1 MHKEYYPSLF
11 KNIVTNLGS
20 ELTKMDDLFSV
31 KNKIVIITGS
41 GRGIGRTFALNMA
54 KRSAITY
61 CFDIKFPNKIPKDLS
76 NNLFHIKCDL
86 TNKKKFDNE
95 CKKIFNRHKKIDVL
109 VNCAGSSFAVQKKHQ
124 FYPKEKWDQT
134 ISVNLTAAFTCS
146 QSVIKY
152 MKRKKIGSIINIT
165 SINAEL
171 GFPRNPSYVAS
182 KGGLKMLSKSLAKD
196 WGPFGIRVNNLGPG
210 YIKTDMTIKRYQN
223 KVTRKQREERTLLKR
238 WGEID
243 DLVGPCIFLA
253 SDASRYMTGTDIY
266 VDGGWMA
273 NGLSE

>member
-1 MHKEYYPSLF
+1 MHKEYYLILF
-11 KNIVTNLGS
+11 KNIVTNSGS
-20 ELTKMDDLFSV
+20 KLTKMDDLFSV

-109 VNCAGSSFAVQKKHQ
+109 INNLGISLPGKNEQT
-124 FYPKEKWDQT
+124 YLEKYWDQT
-134 ISVNLTAAFTCS
+134 LKINLTVAFNCS
-146 QSVIKY
+146 QTV
-152 MKRKKIGSIINIT
+152 MKFMLKKKNGSIINIT

-171 GFPRNPSYVAS
+171 GFPNNPAYIAS
-182 KGGLKMLSKSLAKD
+182 KGGLKMLGKSMAKD
-196 WGPFGIRVNNLGPG
+196 LGKYGIRVNNLGPG
-210 YIKTDMTIKRYQN
+210 YFKTLMNQN
-223 KVTRKQREERTLLKR
+223 SWKNLKTRKARTIRTMLDR

-243 DLVGPCIFLA
+243 ELVGPCIFLA
-253 SDASRYMTGTDIY
+253 SDASKYVTAQDLY
-266 VDGGWMA
+266 VDGGWTA
-273 NGLSE
+273 NGLS

>member
-11 KNIVTNLGS
+11 KNIVTSLGS
-20 ELTKMDDLFSV
+20 ELTKMEDLFSV
-31 KNKIVIITGS
+31 KNKIVIITGA

-95 CKKIFNRHKKIDVL
+95 CKNIFNRHKKIDVL
-109 VNCAGSSFAVQKKHQ
+109 INNLGITLPGKNEQT
-124 FYPKEKWDQT
+124 YLEKYWDQT
-134 ISVNLTAAFTCS
+134 LKINLTVAFNCS
-146 QSVIKY
+146 QTV
-152 MKRKKIGSIINIT
+152 MKFMLKKKNGSIINIT

-171 GFPRNPSYVAS
+171 GFPNNPAYIAS
-182 KGGLKMLSKSLAKD
+182 KGGLKMLGKSMAKD
-196 WGPFGIRVNNLGPG
+196 LGKYGIRVNNLGPG
-210 YIKTDMTIKRYQN
+210 YFKTLMNQN
-223 KVTRKQREERTLLKR
+223 SWKNLKTRKARTIRTMLDR

-243 DLVGPCIFLA
+243 ELVGPCIFLA
-253 SDASRYMTGTDIY
+253 SDASKYVTAQDLY
-266 VDGGWMA
+266 VDGGWTA
-273 NGLSE
+273 NGLS

>member
-11 KNIVTNLGS
+11 KNIMTDLGS

-109 VNCAGSSFAVQKKHQ
+109 INNLGISLPGKNEQT
-124 FYPKEKWDQT
+124 YLEKYWDQT
-134 ISVNLTAAFTCS
+134 LKINLTVAFNCS
-146 QSVIKY
+146 QTV
-152 MKRKKIGSIINIT
+152 MKFMLKKKNGSIINIT

-171 GFPRNPSYVAS
+171 GFPNNPAYIAS
-182 KGGLKMLSKSLAKD
+182 KGGLKMLGKSMAKD
-196 WGPFGIRVNNLGPG
+196 LGKYGIRVNNLGPG
-210 YIKTDMTIKRYQN
+210 YFKTLMNQN
-223 KVTRKQREERTLLKR
+223 SWKNLKTRKARTIRTMLDR

-243 DLVGPCIFLA
+243 ELVGPCIFLA
-253 SDASRYMTGTDIY
+253 SDASKYVTAQDLY
-266 VDGGWMA
+266 VDGGWTA
-273 NGLSE
+273 NGLS

>member
-11 KNIVTNLGS
+11 KNIVTNSGS
-20 ELTKMDDLFSV
+20 ELTKMNDLFSV
-31 KNKIVIITGS
+31 KNKIVIITGA

-95 CKKIFNRHKKIDVL
+95 CKKIFNHHKKIDVL
-109 VNCAGSSFAVQKKHQ
+109 INNLGISLPGKNEQT
-124 FYPKEKWDQT
+124 YLEKYWDQT
-134 ISVNLTAAFTCS
+134 LKINLTVAFNCS
-146 QSVIKY
+146 QTV
-152 MKRKKIGSIINIT
+152 MKFMLKKKNGSIINIT

-171 GFPRNPSYVAS
+171 GFPNNPAYIAS
-182 KGGLKMLSKSLAKD
+182 KGGLKMLGKSMAKD
-196 WGPFGIRVNNLGPG
+196 LGKYGIRVNNLGPG
-210 YIKTDMTIKRYQN
+210 YFKTLMNQN
-223 KVTRKQREERTLLKR
+223 SWKNLKTRKARTIRTMLDR

-243 DLVGPCIFLA
+243 ELVGPCIFLA
-253 SDASRYMTGTDIY
+253 SDASKYVTAQDLY
-266 VDGGWMA
+266 VDGGWTA
-273 NGLSE
+273 NGLS

>member
-11 KNIVTNLGS
+11 KNIVTSLGS
-20 ELTKMDDLFSV
+20 ELTKMEDLFSV

-109 VNCAGSSFAVQKKHQ
+109 INNLGITLPGKNEQT
-124 FYPKEKWDQT
+124 YLEKNWEQT
-134 ISVNLTAAFTCS
+134 LKINLTVAFNCS
-146 QSVIKY
+146 QTVIKF
-152 MKRKKIGSIINIT
+152 MLKKKNGSIINIT

-171 GFPRNPSYVAS
+171 GFPNNPAYIAS
-182 KGGLKMLSKSLAKD
+182 KGGLKMLGKSMAKD
-196 WGPFGIRVNNLGPG
+196 LGKYGIRVNNLGPG
-210 YIKTDMTIKRYQN
+210 YFKTLMNQN
-223 KVTRKQREERTLLKR
+223 SWKNLKTRKARTIRTMLDR

-243 DLVGPCIFLA
+243 ELVGPCIFLA
-253 SDASRYMTGTDIY
+253 SDASKYVTAQDLY
-266 VDGGWMA
+266 VDGGWTA
-273 NGLSE
+273 NGLS

>member
-11 KNIVTNLGS
+11 KNIMTDLGS

-109 VNCAGSSFAVQKKHQ
+109 INNLGISLPGKNEQT
-124 FYPKEKWDQT
+124 YLEKYWDQT
-134 ISVNLTAAFTCS
+134 LKINLTVAFNCS
-146 QSVIKY
+146 QTV
-152 MKRKKIGSIINIT
+152 MKFMLKKKNGSIINIT

-171 GFPRNPSYVAS
+171 GFPNNPAYIAS
-182 KGGLKMLSKSLAKD
+182 KGGLKMLGKSMAKD
-196 WGPFGIRVNNLGPG
+196 WGKYGIRVNNLGPG
-210 YIKTDMTIKRYQN
+210 YFKTLMNQN
-223 KVTRKQREERTLLKR
+223 SWKNLKTRKARTIRTMLDR

-243 DLVGPCIFLA
+243 ELVGPCIFLA
-253 SDASRYMTGTDIY
+253 SDASKYVTAQDLY
-266 VDGGWMA
+266 VDGGWTA
-273 NGLSE
+273 NGLS

>member
-109 VNCAGSSFAVQKKHQ
+109 INNLGISLPGKNEQT
-124 FYPKEKWDQT
+124 YLEKYWDQT
-134 ISVNLTAAFTCS
+134 LKINLTVAFNCS
-146 QSVIKY
+146 QTV
-152 MKRKKIGSIINIT
+152 MKFMLKKKNGSIINIT

-171 GFPRNPSYVAS
+171 GFPNNPAYIAS
-182 KGGLKMLSKSLAKD
+182 KGGLKMLGKSMAKD
-196 WGPFGIRVNNLGPG
+196 LGKYGIRVNNLGPG
-210 YIKTDMTIKRYQN
+210 YFKTLMNQN
-223 KVTRKQREERTLLKR
+223 SWKNLKTRKARTIRTMLDR

-243 DLVGPCIFLA
+243 ELVGPCIFLD
-253 SDASRYMTGTDIY
+253 SDASKYVTAQDLY
-266 VDGGWMA
+266 VDGGWTA
-273 NGLSE
+273 NGLS

>member
-11 KNIVTNLGS
+11 KNIVTDLGS

-95 CKKIFNRHKKIDVL
+95 CKKIFNCHKKIDVL
-109 VNCAGSSFAVQKKHQ
+109 INNLGISLPGKNEQT
-124 FYPKEKWDQT
+124 YLEKYWDQT
-134 ISVNLTAAFTCS
+134 LKINLTVAFNCS
-146 QSVIKY
+146 QTV
-152 MKRKKIGSIINIT
+152 MKFMLKKKNGSIINIT

-171 GFPRNPSYVAS
+171 GFPNNPAYIAS
-182 KGGLKMLSKSLAKD
+182 KGGLKMLGKSMAKD
-196 WGPFGIRVNNLGPG
+196 LGKYGIRVNNLGPG
-210 YIKTDMTIKRYQN
+210 YFKTLMNQN
-223 KVTRKQREERTLLKR
+223 SWKNLKTRKARTIRTMLDR

-243 DLVGPCIFLA
+243 ELVGPCIFLA
-253 SDASRYMTGTDIY
+253 SDASKYVTAQDLY
-266 VDGGWMA
+266 VDGGWTA
-273 NGLSE
+273 NGLS

>member
-11 KNIVTNLGS
+11 KNIVTDLGS

-86 TNKKKFDNE
+86 TSKKKFDNE

-109 VNCAGSSFAVQKKHQ
+109 INNLGISLPGKNEQT
-124 FYPKEKWDQT
+124 YLEKYWDQT
-134 ISVNLTAAFTCS
+134 LKINLTVAFNCS
-146 QSVIKY
+146 QTV
-152 MKRKKIGSIINIT
+152 MKFMLKKKNGSIINIT

-171 GFPRNPSYVAS
+171 GFPNNPAYIAS
-182 KGGLKMLSKSLAKD
+182 KGGLKMLGKSMAKD
-196 WGPFGIRVNNLGPG
+196 LGKYGIRVNNLGPG
-210 YIKTDMTIKRYQN
+210 YFKTLMNQN
-223 KVTRKQREERTLLKR
+223 SWKNLKTRKARTIRTMLDR

-243 DLVGPCIFLA
+243 ELVGPCIFLA
-253 SDASRYMTGTDIY
+253 SDASKYVTAQDLY
-266 VDGGWMA
+266 VDGGWTA
-273 NGLSE
+273 NGLS

>member
-11 KNIVTNLGS
+11 KNIVTNSGS
-20 ELTKMDDLFSV
+20 ELTKMNDLFSV
-31 KNKIVIITGS
+31 KNKIVIITGA

-95 CKKIFNRHKKIDVL
+95 CKKIFNHHKKIDVL
-109 VNCAGSSFAVQKKHQ
+109 INNLGISLPGKNEQT
-124 FYPKEKWDQT
+124 YLEKNWDQT
-134 ISVNLTAAFTCS
+134 LKINLTVAFNCS
-146 QSVIKY
+146 QTV
-152 MKRKKIGSIINIT
+152 MKFMLKKKNGSIINIT

-171 GFPRNPSYVAS
+171 GFPNNPAYIAS
-182 KGGLKMLSKSLAKD
+182 KGGLKMLGKSMAKD
-196 WGPFGIRVNNLGPG
+196 LGKYGIRVNNLGPG
-210 YIKTDMTIKRYQN
+210 YFKTLMNQN
-223 KVTRKQREERTLLKR
+223 SWKNLKTRKARTIRTMLDR

-243 DLVGPCIFLA
+243 ELVGPCIFLA
-253 SDASRYMTGTDIY
+253 SDASKYVTAQDLY
-266 VDGGWMA
+266 VDGGWTA
-273 NGLSE
+273 NGLS

>member
-11 KNIVTNLGS
+11 KNIVTSLGS
-20 ELTKMDDLFSV
+20 ELTKMEDLFSV

-95 CKKIFNRHKKIDVL
+95 CKNIFNRHKKIDVL
-109 VNCAGSSFAVQKKHQ
+109 INNLGISLPGKNEQT
-124 FYPKEKWDQT
+124 YLEKYWDQT
-134 ISVNLTAAFTCS
+134 LKINLTVAFNCS
-146 QSVIKY
+146 QTV
-152 MKRKKIGSIINIT
+152 MKFMLKKKNGSIINIT

-171 GFPRNPSYVAS
+171 GFPNNPAYIAS
-182 KGGLKMLSKSLAKD
+182 KGGLKMLGKSMAKD
-196 WGPFGIRVNNLGPG
+196 LGKYGIRVNNLGPG
-210 YIKTDMTIKRYQN
+210 YFKTLMNQN
-223 KVTRKQREERTLLKR
+223 SWKNLKTRKARTIRTMLDR
-238 WGEID
+238 WGEND
-243 DLVGPCIFLA
+243 ELVGPCIFLA
-253 SDASRYMTGTDIY
+253 SDASKYVTAQDLY
-266 VDGGWMA
+266 VDGGWTA
-273 NGLSE
+273 NGLS

>member
-11 KNIVTNLGS
+11 KNIVTDLGS

-54 KRSAITY
+54 KRSEITY

-109 VNCAGSSFAVQKKHQ
+109 INNLGISLPGKNEQT
-124 FYPKEKWDQT
+124 YLEKYWDQT
-134 ISVNLTAAFTCS
+134 LKINLTVAFNCS
-146 QSVIKY
+146 QTV
-152 MKRKKIGSIINIT
+152 MKFMLKKKNGSIINIT

-171 GFPRNPSYVAS
+171 GFPNNPAYIAS
-182 KGGLKMLSKSLAKD
+182 KGGLKMLGKSMAKD
-196 WGPFGIRVNNLGPG
+196 LGKYGIRVNNLGPG
-210 YIKTDMTIKRYQN
+210 YFKTLMNQN
-223 KVTRKQREERTLLKR
+223 SWKNLKTRKARTIRTMLDR

-243 DLVGPCIFLA
+243 ELVGPCIFLA
-253 SDASRYMTGTDIY
+253 SDASKYVTAQDLY
-266 VDGGWMA
+266 VDGGWTA
-273 NGLSE
+273 NGLS

>member
-11 KNIVTNLGS
+11 KNIVTDLVS

-109 VNCAGSSFAVQKKHQ
+109 INNLGISLPGKNEQT
-124 FYPKEKWDQT
+124 YLEKYWDQT
-134 ISVNLTAAFTCS
+134 LKINLTVAFNCS
-146 QSVIKY
+146 QTV
-152 MKRKKIGSIINIT
+152 MKFMLKKKNGSIINIT

-171 GFPRNPSYVAS
+171 GFPNNPAYIAS
-182 KGGLKMLSKSLAKD
+182 KGGLKMLGKSMAKD
-196 WGPFGIRVNNLGPG
+196 LGKYGIRVNNLGPG
-210 YIKTDMTIKRYQN
+210 YFKTLMNQN
-223 KVTRKQREERTLLKR
+223 SWKNLKTRKARTIRTMLDR

-243 DLVGPCIFLA
+243 ELVGPCIFLA
-253 SDASRYMTGTDIY
+253 SDASKYVTAQDLY
-266 VDGGWMA
+266 VDGGWTA
-273 NGLSE
+273 NGLS

>member
-109 VNCAGSSFAVQKKHQ
+109 INNLGISLPGKNEQT
-124 FYPKEKWDQT
+124 YLEKYWDQT
-134 ISVNLTAAFTCS
+134 LKINLTVAFNCS
-146 QSVIKY
+146 QTV
-152 MKRKKIGSIINIT
+152 MKFMLKKKNGSIINIT

-171 GFPRNPSYVAS
+171 GFPNNPAYIAS
-182 KGGLKMLSKSLAKD
+182 KGGLKMLGKSMAKD
-196 WGPFGIRVNNLGPG
+196 LGKYGIRVNNLGPG
-210 YIKTDMTIKRYQN
+210 YFKTLMNQN
-223 KVTRKQREERTLLKR
+223 SWKNLKTRKARTIRTMLDR

-243 DLVGPCIFLA
+243 ELVGPCIFLA
-253 SDASRYMTGTDIY
+253 SDASKYVTAQDLY
-266 VDGGWMA
+266 VDGGWTA
-273 NGLSE
+273 NGLS

>member
-1 MHKEYYPSLF
+1 MRKEYYPSLF
-11 KNIVTNLGS
+11 KNIVTSLGS

-109 VNCAGSSFAVQKKHQ
+109 INNLGISLPGKNEQT
-124 FYPKEKWDQT
+124 YLEKYWDQT
-134 ISVNLTAAFTCS
+134 LKINLTVAFNCS
-146 QSVIKY
+146 QTV
-152 MKRKKIGSIINIT
+152 MKFMLKKKNGSIINIT

-171 GFPRNPSYVAS
+171 GFPNNPAYIAS
-182 KGGLKMLSKSLAKD
+182 KGGLKMLGKSMAKD
-196 WGPFGIRVNNLGPG
+196 LGKYGIRVNNLGPG
-210 YIKTDMTIKRYQN
+210 YFKTLMNQN
-223 KVTRKQREERTLLKR
+223 SWKNLKTRKARTIRTMLDR

-243 DLVGPCIFLA
+243 ELVGPCIFLA
-253 SDASRYMTGTDIY
+253 SDASKYVTAQDLY
-266 VDGGWMA
+266 VDGGWTA
-273 NGLSE
+273 NGLS

>member
-11 KNIVTNLGS
+11 KNIVTDLGS

-109 VNCAGSSFAVQKKHQ
+109 INNLGITLPGKNEQA
-124 FYPKEKWDQT
+124 YLEKYWDQT
-134 ISVNLTAAFTCS
+134 LKINLTVAFNCS
-146 QSVIKY
+146 QTV
-152 MKRKKIGSIINIT
+152 MKFMLKKKNGSIINIT

-171 GFPRNPSYVAS
+171 GFPNNPAYIAS
-182 KGGLKMLSKSLAKD
+182 KGGLKMLGKSMAKD
-196 WGPFGIRVNNLGPG
+196 LGKYGIRVNNLGPG
-210 YIKTDMTIKRYQN
+210 YFKTLMNQN
-223 KVTRKQREERTLLKR
+223 SWKNLKTRKARTIRTMLDR

-243 DLVGPCIFLA
+243 ELVGPCIFLA
-253 SDASRYMTGTDIY
+253 SDASKYVTAQDLY
-266 VDGGWMA
+266 VDGGWTA
-273 NGLSE
+273 NGLS

>member
-11 KNIVTNLGS
+11 KNIVTDLGS

-109 VNCAGSSFAVQKKHQ
+109 INNLGITLPGKNEQT
-124 FYPKEKWDQT
+124 YLEKNWEQT
-134 ISVNLTAAFTCS
+134 LKINLTVAFNCS
-146 QSVIKY
+146 QTV
-152 MKRKKIGSIINIT
+152 MKFMLKKKNGSIINIT

-171 GFPRNPSYVAS
+171 GFPNNPAYIAS
-182 KGGLKMLSKSLAKD
+182 KGGLKMLGKSMAKD
-196 WGPFGIRVNNLGPG
+196 LGKYGIRVNNLGPG
-210 YIKTDMTIKRYQN
+210 YFKTLMNQN
-223 KVTRKQREERTLLKR
+223 SWKNLKTRKARTIRTMLDR

-243 DLVGPCIFLA
+243 ELVGPCIFLA
-253 SDASRYMTGTDIY
+253 SDASKYVTAQDLY
-266 VDGGWMA
+266 VDGGWTA
-273 NGLSE
+273 NGLS

>member
-11 KNIVTNLGS
+11 KNIVTDLGS

-109 VNCAGSSFAVQKKHQ
+109 INNLGITLPGKNEQT
-124 FYPKEKWDQT
+124 YLEKYWDQT
-134 ISVNLTAAFTCS
+134 LKINLTVAFNCS
-146 QSVIKY
+146 QTV
-152 MKRKKIGSIINIT
+152 MKFMLKKKNGSIINIT

-171 GFPRNPSYVAS
+171 GFPNNPAYIAS
-182 KGGLKMLSKSLAKD
+182 KGGLKMLGKSMAKD
-196 WGPFGIRVNNLGPG
+196 LGKYGIRVNNLGPG
-210 YIKTDMTIKRYQN
+210 YFKTLMNQN
-223 KVTRKQREERTLLKR
+223 SWKNLKTRKARTIRTMLDR

-243 DLVGPCIFLA
+243 ELVGPCIFLA
-253 SDASRYMTGTDIY
+253 SDASKYVTAQDLY
-266 VDGGWMA
+266 VDGGWTA
-273 NGLSE
+273 NGLS

>member
-11 KNIVTNLGS
+11 KNIVTNLDS

-54 KRSAITY
+54 KRSAITN

-109 VNCAGSSFAVQKKHQ
+109 INNLGISLPGKNEQT
-124 FYPKEKWDQT
+124 YLEKYWDQT
-134 ISVNLTAAFTCS
+134 LKINLTVAFNCS
-146 QSVIKY
+146 QTV
-152 MKRKKIGSIINIT
+152 MKFMLKKKNGSIINIT

-171 GFPRNPSYVAS
+171 GFPNNPAYIAS
-182 KGGLKMLSKSLAKD
+182 KGGLKMLGKSMAKD
-196 WGPFGIRVNNLGPG
+196 LGKYGIRVNNLGPG
-210 YIKTDMTIKRYQN
+210 YFKTLMNQN
-223 KVTRKQREERTLLKR
+223 SWKNLKTRKARTIRTMLDR

-243 DLVGPCIFLA
+243 ELVGPCIFLA
-253 SDASRYMTGTDIY
+253 SDASKYVTAQDLY
-266 VDGGWMA
+266 VDGGWTA
-273 NGLSE
+273 NGLS

>member
-11 KNIVTNLGS
+11 KNIVTDLGS

-31 KNKIVIITGS
+31 KNKIVIITGA

-95 CKKIFNRHKKIDVL
+95 CKKIFNHHKKIDVL
-109 VNCAGSSFAVQKKHQ
+109 INNLGISLPGKNEQT
-124 FYPKEKWDQT
+124 YLEKYWDQT
-134 ISVNLTAAFTCS
+134 LKINLTVAFNCS
-146 QSVIKY
+146 QTV
-152 MKRKKIGSIINIT
+152 MKFMLKKKNGSIINIT

-171 GFPRNPSYVAS
+171 GFPNNPAYIAS
-182 KGGLKMLSKSLAKD
+182 KGGLKMLGKSMAKD
-196 WGPFGIRVNNLGPG
+196 LGKYGIRVNNLGPG
-210 YIKTDMTIKRYQN
+210 YFKTLMNQN
-223 KVTRKQREERTLLKR
+223 SWKNLKTRKARTIRTMLDR

-243 DLVGPCIFLA
+243 ELVGPCIFLA
-253 SDASRYMTGTDIY
+253 SDASKYVTAQDLY
-266 VDGGWMA
+266 VDGGWTA
-273 NGLSE
+273 NGLS

>member
-109 VNCAGSSFAVQKKHQ
+109 INNLGISLPGKNEQT
-124 FYPKEKWDQT
+124 YLEKYWDQT
-134 ISVNLTAAFTCS
+134 LKINLTVAFNCS
-146 QSVIKY
+146 QTV
-152 MKRKKIGSIINIT
+152 MKFMLKKKNGSIINIT
-165 SINAEL
+165 SINAEV
-171 GFPRNPSYVAS
+171 GFPNNPAYIAS
-182 KGGLKMLSKSLAKD
+182 KGGLKMLGISMAKD
-196 WGPFGIRVNNLGPG
+196 LGKYGIRVNNLGPG
-210 YIKTDMTIKRYQN
+210 YFKTLMNQN
-223 KVTRKQREERTLLKR
+223 SWKNLKTRKARTIRTMLDR

-243 DLVGPCIFLA
+243 ELVGPCIFLA
-253 SDASRYMTGTDIY
+253 SDASKYVTAQDLY
-266 VDGGWMA
+266 VDGGWPA
-273 NGLSE
+273 NGLS

>member
-11 KNIVTNLGS
+11 KNIVTNSGS

-109 VNCAGSSFAVQKKHQ
+109 INNLGISLPGKNEQT
-124 FYPKEKWDQT
+124 YLEKYWDQT
-134 ISVNLTAAFTCS
+134 LKINLTVAFNCS
-146 QSVIKY
+146 QTV
-152 MKRKKIGSIINIT
+152 MKLMLKKKNGSIINIT

-171 GFPRNPSYVAS
+171 GFPNNPAYIAS
-182 KGGLKMLSKSLAKD
+182 KGGLKMLGKSMAKD
-196 WGPFGIRVNNLGPG
+196 LGKYGIRVNNLGPG
-210 YIKTDMTIKRYQN
+210 YFKTLMNQN
-223 KVTRKQREERTLLKR
+223 SWKNLKTRKARTIRTMLDR

-243 DLVGPCIFLA
+243 ELVGPCIFLA
-253 SDASRYMTGTDIY
+253 SDASKYVTAQDLY
-266 VDGGWMA
+266 VDGGWTA
-273 NGLSE
+273 NGLS

>member
-11 KNIVTNLGS
+11 KNIVTSLGS

-95 CKKIFNRHKKIDVL
+95 CKKIFNHHKKIDVL
-109 VNCAGSSFAVQKKHQ
+109 INNLGISLPGKNEQT
-124 FYPKEKWDQT
+124 YLEKYWDQT
-134 ISVNLTAAFTCS
+134 LKINLTVAFNCS
-146 QSVIKY
+146 QTV
-152 MKRKKIGSIINIT
+152 MKFMLKKKNGSIINIT

-171 GFPRNPSYVAS
+171 GFPNNPAYIAS
-182 KGGLKMLSKSLAKD
+182 KGGLKMLGKSMAKD
-196 WGPFGIRVNNLGPG
+196 LGKYGIRVNNLGPG
-210 YIKTDMTIKRYQN
+210 YFKTLMNQN
-223 KVTRKQREERTLLKR
+223 SWKNLKTRKARTIRTMLDR

-243 DLVGPCIFLA
+243 ELVGPCIFLA
-253 SDASRYMTGTDIY
+253 SDASKYVTAQDLY
-266 VDGGWMA
+266 VDGGWTA
-273 NGLSE
+273 NGLS

>member
-1 MHKEYYPSLF
+1 MHKEYYLNLF
-11 KNIVTNLGS
+11 KNIVTNSGS
-20 ELTKMDDLFSV
+20 KLTKMDDLFSV

-109 VNCAGSSFAVQKKHQ
+109 INNLGISLPGKNEQT
-124 FYPKEKWDQT
+124 YLEKYWDQT
-134 ISVNLTAAFTCS
+134 LKINLTVAFNCS
-146 QSVIKY
+146 QTV
-152 MKRKKIGSIINIT
+152 MKFMLKKKNGSIINIT

-171 GFPRNPSYVAS
+171 GFPNNPAYIAS
-182 KGGLKMLSKSLAKD
+182 KGGLKMLGKSMAKD
-196 WGPFGIRVNNLGPG
+196 LGKYGIRVNNLGPG
-210 YIKTDMTIKRYQN
+210 YFKTLMNQN
-223 KVTRKQREERTLLKR
+223 SWKNLKTRKARTIRTMLDR

-243 DLVGPCIFLA
+243 ELVGPCIFLA
-253 SDASRYMTGTDIY
+253 SDASKYVTAQDLY
-266 VDGGWMA
+266 VDGGWTA
-273 NGLSE
+273 NGLS

>member
-1 MHKEYYPSLF
+1 M
-11 KNIVTNLGS
+11 TNSGS
-20 ELTKMDDLFSV
+20 KLTKMDDLFSV

-109 VNCAGSSFAVQKKHQ
+109 INNLGISLPGKNEQT
-124 FYPKEKWDQT
+124 YLEKNWDQT
-134 ISVNLTAAFTCS
+134 LKINLTVAFNCS
-146 QSVIKY
+146 QTV
-152 MKRKKIGSIINIT
+152 MKLMLKKKNGSIINIT

-171 GFPRNPSYVAS
+171 GFPNNPAYIAS
-182 KGGLKMLSKSLAKD
+182 KGGLKMLGKSMAKD
-196 WGPFGIRVNNLGPG
+196 LGKYGIRVNNLGPG
-210 YIKTDMTIKRYQN
+210 YFKTLMNQN
-223 KVTRKQREERTLLKR
+223 SWKNLKTRKARTIRTMLDR

-243 DLVGPCIFLA
+243 ELVGPCIFLA
-253 SDASRYMTGTDIY
+253 SDASKYVTAQDLY
-266 VDGGWMA
+266 VDGGWTA
-273 NGLSE
+273 NGLS

>member
-86 TNKKKFDNE
+86 TNKNKFDNE

-109 VNCAGSSFAVQKKHQ
+109 INNLGISLPGKNEQT
-124 FYPKEKWDQT
+124 YLEKYWDQT
-134 ISVNLTAAFTCS
+134 LKINLTVAFNCS
-146 QSVIKY
+146 QTV
-152 MKRKKIGSIINIT
+152 MKFMLKKKNGSIINIT

-171 GFPRNPSYVAS
+171 GFPNNPAYIAS
-182 KGGLKMLSKSLAKD
+182 KGGLKMLGKSMAKD
-196 WGPFGIRVNNLGPG
+196 LGKYGIRVNNLGPG
-210 YIKTDMTIKRYQN
+210 YFKTLMNQN
-223 KVTRKQREERTLLKR
+223 SWKNLKTRKARTIRTMLDR

-243 DLVGPCIFLA
+243 ELVGPCIFLA
-253 SDASRYMTGTDIY
+253 SDASKYVTAQDLY
-266 VDGGWMA
+266 VDGGWTA
-273 NGLSE
+273 NGLS

>member
-11 KNIVTNLGS
+11 KNIVTDLGS

-31 KNKIVIITGS
+31 NNKIVIITGS

-95 CKKIFNRHKKIDVL
+95 CKNIFNRHKKIDVL
-109 VNCAGSSFAVQKKHQ
+109 INNLGISLPGKNEQT
-124 FYPKEKWDQT
+124 YLEKYWDQT
-134 ISVNLTAAFTCS
+134 LKINLTVAFNCS
-146 QSVIKY
+146 QTV
-152 MKRKKIGSIINIT
+152 MKFMLKKKNGSIINIT

-171 GFPRNPSYVAS
+171 GFPNNPAYIAS
-182 KGGLKMLSKSLAKD
+182 KGGLKMLGKSMAKD
-196 WGPFGIRVNNLGPG
+196 LGKYGIRVNNLGPG
-210 YIKTDMTIKRYQN
+210 YFKTLMNQN
-223 KVTRKQREERTLLKR
+223 SWKNLKTRKARTIRTMLDR

-243 DLVGPCIFLA
+243 ELVGPCIFLA
-253 SDASRYMTGTDIY
+253 SDASKYVTAQDLY
-266 VDGGWMA
+266 VDGGWTA
-273 NGLSE
+273 NGLS